1 MIVSHPDDTGG
12 GLMGAGTGGAVETG
26 IMLMI
31 TTEDQWLV
39 TLLMVDS
46 NGRVSGSCGGGH
58 SILKFSLCL
67 GYQETQNH
75 VGSV

>member
-1 MIVSHPDDTGG
+1 MIVAHPDDTGG
-12 GLMGAGTGGAVETG
+12 GVMAAGTGGAVQMG

-39 TLLMVDS
+39 TMLMVDS

-58 SILKFSLCL
+58 RILQLSLCL
-67 GYQETQNH
+67 SAATLITTIN
-75 VGSV
+75 